1 MLFLY
6 VVSVVSNWLN
16 VIHEIKDSKMKDLE
30 QIRREIDRID
40 EGLVKL
46 FLERLA
52 VSRDVAMAKLE
63 TGGPVS
69 DPARE
74 REILSRV
81 SEAAGPENENAARL
95 FFTTLFSISKARQRG
110 ILKGDSPLVREIKG
124 SIAAHANPFPSRAF
138 VACCGTEGSY
148 AQQAATRLV
157 KVPTIMYFNSFE
169 KVFEAVEKGLC
180 AYGVLP
186 VENSAAGSVTA
197 VYDLMQKH
205 SFHIVRAV
213 RLRVDHVL
221 LAPPGVELSDVR
233 EVASHPH
240 ALAQCTAFFKSHP
253 EIKAVPAANTAV
265 AAKEIASSGR
275 RDVAVIASRLCAE
288 LYGLRI
294 VAEKIQDTVSNYT
307 RFICISKGL
316 EIYPDAN
323 KISIMLSLPHR
334 PGSLAEII
342 SKFAAID
349 VNLTKLESRPVPGV
363 DFEFRFIFDF
373 EASPSDG
380 SVLSLLSELSQD
392 PEIEHFAFLGAYGE
406 R

>member
-1 MLFLY
+1 
-6 VVSVVSNWLN
+6 
-16 VIHEIKDSKMKDLE
+16 MKSLDK
-30 QIRREIDRID
+30 IRSEIDRID

-52 VSRDVAMAKLE
+52 VSRDVAMAKRE
-63 TGGPVS
+63 TGGAVS

-74 REILSRV
+74 REILTRV

-95 FFTTLFSISKARQRG
+95 FFSTLFAISKARQRG

-124 SIAAHANPFPSRAF
+124 SIAAHVNPFPSCAF

-197 VYDLMQKH
+197 VYDLMQTH
-205 SFHIVRAV
+205 SFHIARAV
-213 RLRVDHVL
+213 RLRVNHVL

-240 ALAQCTAFFKSHP
+240 ALAQCTAFFKAHP

-275 RDVAVIASRLCAE
+275 RDAAVIASRSCAE
-288 LYGLRI
+288 LYGLHV
-294 VAEKIQDTVSNYT
+294 VAEKIQDAVSNYT

-316 EIYPDAN
+316 EIYPDAS

-342 SKFAAID
+342 SKFASID

-392 PEIEHFAFLGAYGE
+392 PEIERFAFLGAYGE

>member
-1 MLFLY
+1 
-6 VVSVVSNWLN
+6 
-16 VIHEIKDSKMKDLE
+16 MKNLD
-30 QIRREIDRID
+30 QIRNEIDRID

-63 TGGPVS
+63 TGGAVS

-95 FFTTLFSISKARQRG
+95 FFSTLFAISKARQRG
-110 ILKGDSPLVREIKG
+110 ILKGDSPLVGEIRG

-197 VYDLMQKH
+197 VYDLMQTH
-205 SFHIVRAV
+205 SFHIARAV

-221 LAPPGVELSDVR
+221 LAPPGVKLSDVR
-233 EVASHPH
+233 EVSSHPH
-240 ALAQCTAFFKSHP
+240 ALAQCTAFFKAHP
-253 EIKAVPAANTAV
+253 EIRAVPAANTAV
-265 AAKEIASSGR
+265 AAKEVAASGR
-275 RDVAVIASRLCAE
+275 RDAAVIASRACAE
-288 LYGLRI
+288 LYGLAI
-294 VAEKIQDTVSNYT
+294 LAESVQDAVSNYT
-307 RFICISKGL
+307 RFICISKDL
-316 EIYPDAN
+316 EIYPDAGR
-323 KISIMLSLPHR
+323 ISIMLSLPHR

-373 EASPSDG
+373 EASPADG
-380 SVLSLLSELSQD
+380 SVQSLLSELSQD
-392 PEIEHFAFLGAYGE
+392 PEIERFAFLGAYGE